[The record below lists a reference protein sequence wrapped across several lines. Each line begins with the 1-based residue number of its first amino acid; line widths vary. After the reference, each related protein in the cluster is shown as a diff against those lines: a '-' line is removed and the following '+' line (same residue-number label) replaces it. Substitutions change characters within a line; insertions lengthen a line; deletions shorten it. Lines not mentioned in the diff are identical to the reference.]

1 MIDLLPGINVSET
14 VTALGDSTLLLP
26 LSAAVAVV
34 LWVRR
39 SAALALAWA
48 APLALSLGGLAAL
61 KVFGYACG
69 LEVLGTLVVSPSGH
83 AAFGAAFYGTVG
95 MMAARRLDG
104 WRGAAVL
111 LAALAVVAA
120 VAVSRVKLS
129 AHSVPE
135 VLIGVTVGTAAV
147 LLSAWAQARVAVP
160 QGARPAPALAGSA
173 AAVVMLAVP
182 LLVLVAGGYR
192 LPVEDRIRD
201 VAGRLRASMA
211 ICTAAQAPSG
221 ALFADRKEP
230 RELDIPEHLH

>member
-34 LWVRR
+34 LWVHR
-39 SAALALAWA
+39 SPAVALAWA

-104 WRGAAVL
+104 WRGGAVL

-135 VLIGVTVGTAAV
+135 VLIGVSIGGVAV
-147 LLSAWAQARVAVP
+147 LLSAWTLARVAVP
-160 QGARPAPALAGSA
+160 QGVRPAPALAGP
-173 AAVVMLAVP
+173 AVAVAMLAAP
-182 LLVLVAGGYR
+182 LLALVIGGYR

-201 VAGRLRASMA
+201 FAGHLRGSTAV
-211 ICTAAQAPSG
+211 CTAAHAPSG

-230 RELDIPEHLH
+230 GELDIPEHLH